1 MTCRQP
7 GDAGPNRIGNC
18 LGVILALRVHTSFK
32 FSVAFAEGLV
42 VVGGNAC
49 SETDVMGIA
58 TLGQIIQVG
67 NDIGGEFGLIGSR
80 ATAVRCRS
88 HTIFVG
94 GLSGRARRG
103 DLSEDLDVMFR
114 KFSHLVVFCVE
125 PQGRSQSSQN
135 D

>member
-1 MTCRQP
+1 
-7 GDAGPNRIGNC
+7 
-18 LGVILALRVHTSFK
+18 
-32 FSVAFAEGLV
+32 
-42 VVGGNAC
+42 
-49 SETDVMGIA
+49 MGIA